1 MPRTVKKATFQS
13 QDDLVSEFETSKT
26 EANLTRKP
34 KHSRGKGAATD
45 LTLRMLRKT
54 FPVALRRDLKHL
66 RKVVVIIE
74 PPGPDWFDLVHE
86 AAREVFRPSDFH
98 CVAGSPKAKDK
109 ELQEISL
116 RSAAA
121 AGHSLI
127 VVTSRG
133 LSGIAP
139 AVVLASD
146 YHLQVQRPTRA
157 MIAAT
162 LRSVFSENTITGI
175 PIDVGQEAPAAALLA
190 TIRRTESAG
199 RAIERLK
206 ELHRRNRSGTHA
218 GLPSGPTLSDLSGYG
233 VAKRWGLEV
242 AADIRA
248 YRKGLISWS
257 ELSSAAILHGPP
269 GCGKTYYASA
279 LARSCGIPLVTT
291 SLGKIFSETSGYLDS
306 VIKGL
311 DAAFSEAR
319 SKAPAV
325 LFIDELDALPDRN
338 TLNGR
343 GRDWWT
349 TVVNH
354 FLKLM
359 DDGRYGVVVLAAT
372 NMISRID
379 PAVLR
384 AGRFELHFE
393 IGLPDYTELTGIFRH
408 HLGSRLTDAETENI
422 ARVAQGSTAAQV
434 AFLVKSA
441 IAQARREQRD
451 LRAQDLVQLLIKSDL
466 TEDELRRACIH
477 EAGHALATIAVGRK
491 VELVSMLQ
499 NGDRGGVVI
508 TDSTGRLSTRERL
521 EDQAVICLGGRNAEI
536 LLLGAASTG
545 ALQDIQAATQCVAS
559 IHAAFGLGA
568 TITQRAQLAKVTDLL
583 VEPGFCNLVE
593 TELQILDARCMK
605 LLASRLPELRLLA
618 ETLQS
623 KRVIS
628 ADEIGCIVRP

>member
-1 MPRTVKKATFQS
+1 MSATLS
-13 QDDLVSEFETSKT
+13 TLDDLVSFETSQT
-26 EANLTRKP
+26 DANLTRKP

-45 LTLRMLRKT
+45 LTLRMLRKA
-54 FPVALRRDLKHL
+54 FPAALNHDLKHQ
-66 RKVVVIIE
+66 RKIVVIIE

-86 AAREVFRPSDFH
+86 AAREVFRPGDFH
-98 CVAGSPKAKDK
+98 CVRGNQKDKDK
-109 ELQEISL
+109 EIQEVAL

-121 AGHSLI
+121 TGQSLI
-127 VVTSRG
+127 VVTDRG
-133 LSGIAP
+133 FAGLAP
-139 AVVLASD
+139 AILLSAD
-146 YHLQVQRPTRA
+146 YHLQVQHPTRT
-157 MIAAT
+157 MLAAT
-162 LRSVFSENTITGI
+162 LRAVSGESSITGI
-175 PIDVGQEAPAAALLA
+175 PADVGRASPAAALLA
-190 TIRRTESAG
+190 AIRRNENAKRSV
-199 RAIERLK
+199 ERLR
-206 ELHRRNRSGTHA
+206 ELHRRNRA
-218 GLPSGPTLSDLSGYG
+218 GVQAILSPGPTLSELSGYG
-233 VAKRWGLEV
+233 AAKQWGLEV
-242 AADIRA
+242 AADIQA
-248 YRKGLISWS
+248 YRNGQIEWS
-257 ELSSAAILHGPP
+257 ELNSAAILHGLP
-269 GCGKTYYASA
+269 GCGKTYFASA
-279 LARSCGIPLVTT
+279 LARSCGVPMVST
-291 SLGKIFSETSGYLDS
+291 SLGQIFGQTAGYLDS

-319 SKAPAV
+319 GKAPAV

-338 TLNGR
+338 TLTGR

-359 DDGRYGVVVLAAT
+359 DDGRRGVIALAAT
-372 NMISRID
+372 NMLSRID

-393 IGLPDYTELTGIFRH
+393 IGLPDFTELTGIFRH

-451 LRAQDLVQLLIKSDL
+451 LRAQDLVQLLVKSDL
-466 TEDELRRACIH
+466 SEEEMRRACIH

-499 NGDRGGVVI
+499 NGDRGGVVV
-508 TDSTGRLSTRERL
+508 TDGPGRLSTRERL

-545 ALQDIQAATQCVAS
+545 ALQDIASATQTIAA
-559 IHAAFGLGA
+559 IHSAFGLGA
-568 TITQRAQLAKVTDLL
+568 TITQRAQLAKVTELL
-583 VEPGFCNLVE
+583 VEPDFCNLVE
-593 TELQILDARCMK
+593 TELQTLDARCMK